1 MCNTDVIILSRRHYG
16 VVALADV
23 TMSSGL
29 GYGLGW
35 QIAGTVAIAA
45 ATGYSLLPVMLPK
58 FTKRFYAKY
67 SKETNEPLPIDDGD
81 LQLVASVSVVLFV
94 YIYYT
99 MYCTVYILY
108 NVLYS
113 IYTI

>member
-1 MCNTDVIILSRRHYG
+1 MTKIILKLNSAICVILMWSFFHEG
-16 VVALADV
+16 IMVLLQLADV

-45 ATGYSLLPVMLPK
+45 ATGYSLLPVTLPK

-81 LQLVASVSVVLFV
+81 LQLVASVSVFLFV
-94 YIYYT
+94 YL
-99 MYCTVYILY
+99 CYI
-108 NVLYS
+108 
-113 IYTI
+113 